1 MKQLITAIFLTLLLA
16 GCGKDRKEIV
26 VNPSLSAAEITLEA
40 GERTEITVSDTDAF
54 TVSSSDESVV
64 TAEADVSRRKVIVEA
79 KGAGSAIVS
88 VFVGRPAP
96 LTVKVT
102 VTQTDRAP
110 DISDQL
116 GDKSMRYVSD
126 GLTLRYDEGG
136 VIFETDGR
144 GRYIIV
150 DITAGRRIVFDAG
163 EQAASIPLRLEKASL
178 TVDGEPLALR
188 YAAAEA
194 RSSDNATVWYCL
206 VTTDNRRIVIVM
218 NEF

>member
-1 MKQLITAIFLTLLLA
+1 MKQLLTAIFFILRLA
-16 GCGKDRKEIV
+16 GCGKDRKEIA
-26 VNPSLSAAEITLEA
+26 VNPSLSAAEITLET
-40 GERTEITVSDTDAF
+40 GERAEITVSDADAF

-64 TAEADVSRRKVIVEA
+64 TAEADISRRKVIVEA

-88 VFVGRPAP
+88 VYVGRPAP

-116 GDKSMRYVSD
+116 GDRSMRYVSD

-144 GRYIIV
+144 GRYTIV
-150 DITAGRRIVFDAG
+150 DITAGRPHRLRRG
-163 EQAASIPLRLEKASL
+163 RTGRLHPLKTRKSL
-178 TVDGEPLALR
+178 TDSRRRTAGAAL
-188 YAAAEA
+188 
-194 RSSDNATVWYCL
+194 C
-206 VTTDNRRIVIVM
+206 RRRGAQ
-218 NEF
+218 